1 MNILGIYDG
10 SGPKAHRVLYP
21 CYGLQQQF
29 GAEIKLTYQIKEEL
43 FKDIDILLFNRLIAG
58 ISLET
63 LLSYREKYGF
73 KMVCDLDD
81 HWLLGKD
88 HVLHSRYEAYDISNK
103 IAAYIKASDIVTVTH
118 ERLYKEVIELNKNCF
133 ILPNCIPKVD
143 QFLTKKVP
151 SELTRLFWAGGITH
165 RKDLELLKR
174 PLQLIKRDRC
184 KLVIAG
190 FVRGDPEWKEMAKIY
205 TTDSSYN
212 TVVFESMPV
221 SEYYKSYAHCDISLI
236 PLIDNEF
243 NSHKSNLKILEAANI
258 ESPVIVSRVH
268 PYLGFPN
275 HLVNYVDSYTPWY
288 YQINRLLKDSMLRRE
303 QGIELRNYCDVHYS
317 FDKITLERKQI
328 FDDTI
333 QHRQTES
340 VSPKVISLAK

>member
-1 MNILGIYDG
+1 MKILGIYDS

-21 CYGLQQQF
+21 CYGLQQH
-29 GAEIKLTYQIKEEL
+29 GYEVKLTYQIKEEF

-58 ISLET
+58 TSLDNII
-63 LLSYREKYGF
+63 SYREKYGF

-81 HWLLGKD
+81 HWALGKD
-88 HVLHSRYEAYDISNK
+88 HFLHSQYEHYDISNK
-103 IAAYIKASDIVTVTH
+103 IAGYIKASDIITVTH
-118 ERLYKEVIELNKNCF
+118 ERLYKQVIELNKNCF
-133 ILPNCIPKVD
+133 ILPNAIPKVD
-143 QFLTKKVP
+143 QFLVKKVP

-184 KLVIAG
+184 KLVICG
-190 FVRGDPEWKEMAKIY
+190 YVRGDPEWKEMAKTY

-221 SEYYKSYAHCDISLI
+221 SEYYKAYAHCDISLI

-258 ESPVIVSRVH
+258 AAPVVVSRVH
-268 PYLGFPN
+268 PYLDMPEY
-275 HLVNYVDSYTPWY
+275 LVNYVDAHRPWY
-288 YQINRLLKDSMLRRE
+288 AQINKLLNDE
-303 QGIELRNYCDVHYS
+303 PFAVAQGLALQEYCDKH
-317 FDKITLERKQI
+317 FNFEKITLERKQI
-328 FDDTI
+328 FEYAKTNI
-333 QHRQTES
+333 YSKVSES
-340 VSPKVISLAK
+340 F